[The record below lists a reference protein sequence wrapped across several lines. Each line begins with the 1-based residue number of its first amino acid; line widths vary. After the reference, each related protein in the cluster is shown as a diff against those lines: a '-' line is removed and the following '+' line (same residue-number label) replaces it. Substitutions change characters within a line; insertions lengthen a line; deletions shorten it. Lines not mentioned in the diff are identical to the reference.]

1 MPLRGLFNR
10 VGTGVVHL
18 GTRLELLVRFLD
30 AADRA
35 PGTRAAQLAQGL
47 FVLAAGQNSA
57 LVGLDPSGATL
68 GAGKALLDGNL
79 PRAALVGVLGVV
91 AVVTRLCQGVLVGR
105 ALLLAESALLGAGL
119 AAQRRGVQAG
129 LDPLG
134 ATLGAGKL
142 AVDVHLP
149 CLGACRVIGGQALLT
164 QALHHLRI
172 GGVLLRVLLAL
183 AVLELTQRGTLQSL

>member
-10 VGTGVVHL
+10 VGTSIVHL
-18 GTRLELLVRFLD
+18 GTRLKLLVRFLD
-30 AADRA
+30 TADRA

-47 FVLAAGQNSA
+47 FVLAAGKDSA

-68 GAGKALLDGNL
+68 SAGKALLDGNL
-79 PRAALVGVLGVV
+79 PRAALVGVFGVV

-105 ALLLAESALLGAGL
+105 ALLLAESTLLGAGL
-119 AAQRRGVQAG
+119 AAKRRGIQAG

-134 ATLGAGKL
+134 TTLGASKL

-149 CLGACRVIGGQALLT
+149 CLGTRCVIGSQALLT

-172 GGVLLRVLLAL
+172 GGVFLRVLLAL
-183 AVLELTQRGTLQSL
+183 AVLELAQRSTLQGL